1 MACCTYQLAG
11 PAVSQHQPTFSGVH
25 KSKELVH
32 NHNGY
37 EPLFLF
43 KRANKRPKR
52 RGKSMG
58 LLLCTHFLGSIKSE
72 TKAM

>member
-32 NHNGY
+32 NHNGDD
-37 EPLFLF
+37 PLFLF
-43 KRANKRPKR
+43 KREKKAKEKRQKHGPAFVHSFSWFYQK
-52 RGKSMG
+52 
-58 LLLCTHFLGSIKSE
+58 
-72 TKAM
+72 

>member
-1 MACCTYQLAG
+1 VAHPPVAG
-11 PAVSQHQPTFSGVH
+11 PAVSHQLTFFGG
-25 KSKELVH
+25 KELVH

-43 KRANKRPKR
+43 KRAKKRPKR

-58 LLLCTHFLGSIKSE
+58 LLSCTHFLGSIKSE